1 MKRLH
6 TRLRSVLNET
16 VPDFQEVVGERKRI
30 ATRKGLDR
38 NDDIEFSRDA
48 QLIDPITSKSDI
60 GSSEP
65 LRGLSIP

>member
-1 MKRLH
+1 M
-6 TRLRSVLNET
+6 RSVLNET
-16 VPDFQEVVGERKRI
+16 VPDFQEVVGERKRM

-38 NDDIEFSRDA
+38 NDDIKFSRDA
-48 QLIDPITSKSDI
+48 QLIDPITFKSGI